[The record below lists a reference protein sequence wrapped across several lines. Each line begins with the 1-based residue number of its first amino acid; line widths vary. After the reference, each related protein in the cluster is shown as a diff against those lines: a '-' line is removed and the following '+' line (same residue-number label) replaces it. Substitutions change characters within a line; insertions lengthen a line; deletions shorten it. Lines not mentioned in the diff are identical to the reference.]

1 LRQPSGVKIR
11 VLWPGRTRAAHYKS
25 AIDDYSTRIRKLLPF
40 EIVETRERA
49 LRDKQRQARISEES
63 RDLQARIRPSI
74 AVYFD
79 ADGKPISSE
88 ELAQWLQNHSCQ
100 ADFILGGPEGCLI
113 PEKAT
118 VFSFGRITLPHELA
132 RVVLL
137 EQIYR
142 SLTILRKI
150 PYHK

>member
-1 LRQPSGVKIR
+1 MRQPSVKIR
-11 VLWPGRTRAAHYKS
+11 VLWPGRTRASHYKS
-25 AIDDYSTRIRKLLPF
+25 AIEDYAGRIRKLSPF

-49 LRDKQRQARISEES
+49 LRDKQRDVRISEES
-63 RDLQARIRPSI
+63 RDLQARVRPSV

-79 ADGKPISSE
+79 PGGKAISSE
-88 ELAQWLQNHSCQ
+88 ELARWLQNHNAQ
-100 ADFILGGPEGCLI
+100 ADFILGGPEGCWL

-142 SLTILRKI
+142 ALTILRKI